1 MPLGGKTRVPQFAPS
16 HLRVGERFVPRRA
29 VLGFFLKSQ
38 RLVCETPAAWT
49 GVRVFQ
55 RETMMQSHPDSGMQ
69 TGATAMPVLG
79 LIFPPFGRDAPE
91 EGLEMYGDQI
101 RFVGTGLGLKTMTP
115 DGYDSVLDRIVPA
128 AEELAREGAEAI
140 VLMGTSLS
148 FYKGAA
154 FNARLTDRL
163 KEVLSLLAVTMSTG
177 IVDALYAVGARYIV
191 VATAYN
197 SEVNVRLKT
206 FLEESGFDVVSVEGL
221 GLEKVE
227 DVEAVTQPHLVDFG
241 ARVFAAA
248 EGADAIL

>member
-1 MPLGGKTRVPQFAPS
+1 
-16 HLRVGERFVPRRA
+16 
-29 VLGFFLKSQ
+29 
-38 RLVCETPAAWT
+38 
-49 GVRVFQ
+49 
-55 RETMMQSHPDSGMQ
+55 MMQSHPDSGMP

-163 KEVLSLLAVTMSTG
+163 TEVSSLPAVTMSTG
-177 IVDALYAVGARYIV
+177 IVDALHAVGARHIAA
-191 VATAYN
+191 ATAYN
-197 SEVNVRLKT
+197 SEVNARLKT

-221 GLEKVE
+221 GIEKVE
-227 DVEAVTQPHLVDFG
+227 DVEAVTQPQLVDFG

-248 EGADAIL
+248 EGADAILVSCGGLRTLGVLAPLEERCEAPVVSSTPHALWAGARLLGLTGRAPGFGSLLSKG